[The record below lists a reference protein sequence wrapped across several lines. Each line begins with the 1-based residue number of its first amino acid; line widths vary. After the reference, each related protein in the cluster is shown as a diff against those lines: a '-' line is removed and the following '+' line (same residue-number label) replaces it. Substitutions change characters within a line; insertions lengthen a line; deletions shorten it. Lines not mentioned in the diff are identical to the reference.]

1 MARKMEMDMLDMEGM
16 SPEKME
22 GEAALMVAVQGVED
36 AEQEYYNEAAPMGD
50 FSKSAL
56 NSLVAA
62 HNRLLPMFGIEEE
75 YPQFAKDETQFPE
88 EFVKQLM
95 MVQAAVGDAVAG
107 DIVDAEMEFEL
118 GDAVKDDRDVS
129 MLAGKLKMLAN
140 SRDFRQFL
148 KEGVGEE
155 EDEGMAEMGEMET
168 EETEG
173 EMSEEEMDELMMAR
187 M

>member
-1 MARKMEMDMLDMEGM
+1 
-16 SPEKME
+16 
-22 GEAALMVAVQGVED
+22 
-36 AEQEYYNEAAPMGD
+36 
-50 FSKSAL
+50 
-56 NSLVAA
+56 
-62 HNRLLPMFGIEEE
+62 
-75 YPQFAKDETQFPE
+75 
-88 EFVKQLM
+88 M

-118 GDAVKDDRDVS
+118 GDAVRDDRDVS